1 MDFYYLHLLI
11 INKRILILSE
21 WTTKIRKLVLEI
33 RGWYYSGKTLNYRI
47 YSTKLIHINLANH
60 LIVGKVWLQHYT
72 AFYFLLLFIVL
83 LIHLKALIIYK
94 LMIIIIVFRHSLFI
108 FHQIFKIRINFCS
121 WAWSWTAVA
130 SIRSIKMVIHILS
143 GWI

>member
-11 INKRILILSE
+11 IIKRILILSE

-47 YSTKLIHINLANH
+47 YSTKLIHINLANY

-72 AFYFLLLFIVL
+72 TFYFLLLFIIL

-121 WAWSWTAVA
+121 WAWPRTAVA
-130 SIRSIKMVIHILS
+130 FIRSIRMVINILI
-143 GWI
+143 GRI